1 MPELSR
7 VLVTGGGGY
16 VGARLVPRLLEQ
28 GYLVRVL
35 DVFWFGR
42 DALAE
47 VDGHGSL
54 EVIEG
59 DIRDG
64 ACVERAL
71 QGVDA
76 VIHLACISND
86 PSFDL
91 DPDLGRSIN
100 FEAFEP
106 FVDAAVAAGA
116 KRFIY
121 ASSSSVYGVSDA
133 ADIQEDHPLLPL
145 TDYSK
150 YKAACEP
157 LLLRRASDSFCPVVI
172 RPATLCGY
180 SPRQRLD
187 LTVNIL
193 TNHAVNRGKITVFGG
208 EQKRPNLH
216 IEDMV
221 DLYMLLLAMKTE
233 RVRGRVYNAGY
244 ENHTVAELAQR
255 VQSVVDS
262 MAPNPVTVETK
273 QSDDARSYHISSQRI
288 RHELKFIPKRSIER
302 AVQDLIAAFA
312 AGRLQDPMDD
322 DRYYN
327 VRRMQR
333 VVAEAK
339 ET

>member
-1 MPELSR
+1 MPELNR
-7 VLVTGGGGY
+7 ILVTGGGGY
-16 VGARLVPRLLEQ
+16 VGARLVPRLLER

-35 DVFWFGR
+35 DTFWFGR

-47 VDGHGSL
+47 VEGHASL
-54 EVIEG
+54 DIIEG

-64 ACVERAL
+64 RSVDRAL
-71 QGVDA
+71 ADVDG

-91 DPDLGRSIN
+91 DPELGRSIN
-100 FEAFEP
+100 FDAFKP
-106 FVDAAVAAGA
+106 LVDAAVTAGVQ
-116 KRFIY
+116 RFIY
-121 ASSSSVYGVSDA
+121 ASSSSVYGVSEEPDVK
-133 ADIQEDHPLLPL
+133 EDHPLNPL

-157 LLLRRASDSFCPVVI
+157 VLLGRASEEFCPIVI

-180 SPRQRLD
+180 SPRQRMD

-193 TNHAVNRGKITVFGG
+193 TNHAVNRGKITVLGG

-221 DLYMLLLAMKTE
+221 DLYLLLLTLKTE

-244 ENHTVAELAQR
+244 ENHTVAELAQQ
-255 VQSVVDS
+255 VQGVVDS
-262 MAPNPVTVETK
+262 LAPTPVTVETTK
-273 QSDDARSYHISSQRI
+273 SDDERSYHISSERI
-288 RHELKFIPKRSIER
+288 RRELKFEPKRSIER
-302 AVQDLIAAFA
+302 AVHDVIAAFA
-312 AGRLQDPMDD
+312 AGRLQDSMDD

-333 VVAEAK
+333 VFLEAK
-339 ET
+339 EA